1 MNPQRGWGIFH
12 VRSARSAKS
21 DFISQRGPQEKEAR
35 LHRQRTDN
43 STVDFGQSEGGEIS
57 TSVAPLTS
65 FQPSMGNFGR
75 NRLTRRAPA
84 TGLHSDTRVSNTRR
98 CPPCPPSS
106 APPWSPPS
114 RPSAPCAPPAWSP
127 PAPRPSPSPRP
138 RYVFSPVFLSTWQL
152 FSVEGARGVARGVA
166 SDRLGFG
173 RRIART
179 DGYVISWVC
188 TIAAS
193 RDRARDP
200 RKRARAAPQE
210 SSVRERTV
218 VVTRLTRELGVSR
231 LSLPDKIFRRS
242 RAIGAARSPH
252 DRYRTASPATRTP
265 MNPTNV
271 AP

>member
-21 DFISQRGPQEKEAR
+21 DFISQRGPREKEAR
-35 LHRQRTDN
+35 LYRQRTDN

-106 APPWSPPS
+106 TPPWSPPS

-138 RYVFSPVFLSTWQL
+138 RCVFFSCLPLHLAIVFRGGRPRR
-152 FSVEGARGVARGVA
+152 GARC
-166 SDRLGFG
+166 RLGPP
-173 RRIART
+173 RVRPK
-179 DGYVISWVC
+179 
-188 TIAAS
+188 
-193 RDRARDP
+193 DRANRWLRYIVGLHDRRVP
-200 RKRARAAPQE
+200 
-210 SSVRERTV
+210 
-218 VVTRLTRELGVSR
+218 
-231 LSLPDKIFRRS
+231 RS
-242 RAIGAARSPH
+242 RA
-252 DRYRTASPATRTP
+252 
-265 MNPTNV
+265 
-271 AP
+271 

>member
-1 MNPQRGWGIFH
+1 M
-12 VRSARSAKS
+12 K
-21 DFISQRGPQEKEAR
+21 
-35 LHRQRTDN
+35 DN
-43 STVDFGQSEGGEIS
+43 STADIGQSDGREIS

-98 CPPCPPSS
+98 CSPCPPSS

-138 RYVFSPVFLSTWQL
+138 RCVFSPVFFSTWQL

-166 SDRLGFG
+166 SDRVGFG

-210 SSVRERTV
+210 SSLREGTV

-231 LSLPDKIFRRS
+231 VSIEDKIFRRS
-242 RAIGAARSPH
+242 RAIGAARSPL

-265 MNPTNV
+265 INPRTSRPDLLRPNPSVPSGRCQEVLRRV
-271 AP
+271 APRQGVP